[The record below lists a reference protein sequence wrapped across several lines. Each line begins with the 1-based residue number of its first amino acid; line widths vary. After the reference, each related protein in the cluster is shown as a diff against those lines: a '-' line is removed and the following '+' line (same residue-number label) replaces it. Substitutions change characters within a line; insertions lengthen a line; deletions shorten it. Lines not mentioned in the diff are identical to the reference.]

1 MKSCYI
7 CIKWLKGIFLVSNK
21 NLGLCLC
28 MYHSFQAITKTEDA
42 KMEEEKGTGT
52 ETLLCDIQNI
62 SFVHTD
68 IPWKREQ

>member
-1 MKSCYI
+1 
-7 CIKWLKGIFLVSNK
+7 
-21 NLGLCLC
+21 